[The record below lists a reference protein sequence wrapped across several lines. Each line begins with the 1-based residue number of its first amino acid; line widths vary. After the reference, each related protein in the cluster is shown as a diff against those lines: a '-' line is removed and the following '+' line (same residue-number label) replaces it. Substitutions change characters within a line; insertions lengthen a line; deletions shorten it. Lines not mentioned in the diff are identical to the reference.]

1 MYNTGDKVLHPLHG
15 AGIIEGIETK
25 KVLVKTMKFYI
36 FNPADISLE
45 KIYIPM
51 NNAENIG
58 VRYLVEEE
66 MLNLVEDYLKD
77 PYDLHIEE
85 PWKSQFKKQ
94 ESLVN
99 SGNIMEVAKAFK
111 FLFYK
116 SLKKK
121 LGEMDKWLFRKAR
134 DIMASEMHLV
144 RNLTIKECTD
154 YLTDIVNS
162 SVSTA
167 DAA

>member
-1 MYNTGDKVLHPLHG
+1 MYITGDKVLHPLHG
-15 AGIIEGIETK
+15 AGIIEGIEAK

-36 FNPADISLE
+36 FNPADISVE
-45 KIYIPM
+45 KIYIPV
-51 NNAENIG
+51 NNADNIG
-58 VRYLVEEE
+58 IRYLVEDK
-66 MLNLVEDYLKD
+66 MLKLVEDYLKD
-77 PYDLHIEE
+77 PYDLIIDE

-94 ESLVN
+94 ETLVN

-134 DIMASEMHLV
+134 DIISSEMHLV
-144 RNLTIKECTD
+144 RNITIEKCSEFIIE
-154 YLTDIVNS
+154 IVNS
-162 SVSTA
+162 SVIDEVA
-167 DAA
+167 